1 MTTKGEPRGAAD
13 VHVALLRGINLG
25 GRRLP
30 MKALADL
37 FADAGCADVRTYIQS
52 GNVVFR
58 ADAKLVSRV
67 PALVAKGIARDYGFD
82 VPLVLRTAAELGA
95 VVRNNPFLA
104 AKPDPRTLH
113 VSFLADRPS
122 KPSVAALDPGR
133 SPGDEFVVRGSE
145 IYLRLPN
152 GMARSKLTNQ
162 YFDSTLKTT
171 STVRNWNTVL
181 TLLEWARGG

>member
-1 MTTKGEPRGAAD
+1 M
-13 VHVALLRGINLG
+13 
-25 GRRLP
+25 
-30 MKALADL
+30 
-37 FADAGCADVRTYIQS
+37 
-52 GNVVFR
+52 
-58 ADAKLVSRV
+58 
-67 PALVAKGIARDYGFD
+67 
-82 VPLVLRTAAELGA
+82 
-95 VVRNNPFLA
+95 
-104 AKPDPRTLH
+104 
-113 VSFLADRPS
+113 SFLADRPS